1 VASEAT
7 PGLAAKDRDKTF
19 PARTHVVGII
29 DQVAKPQVVYLKEE
43 LMKRGVTKNE
53 ELDVFLVAVNNTVL
67 GFNNSLH
74 GRSLNITLNP
84 DKTLSD
90 VSSGTVWNI
99 RGKHIKGEIRSNLEP
114 IALSDEYWFSWKKFH
129 PDSKLIRV

>member
-1 VASEAT
+1 
-7 PGLAAKDRDKTF
+7 
-19 PARTHVVGII
+19 
-29 DQVAKPQVVYLKEE
+29 
-43 LMKRGVTKNE
+43 MKRVVTNNE

-67 GFNNSLH
+67 GFKNTLN

-99 RGKHIKGEIRSNLEP
+99 RGKRIKGAIGSDLEP